1 MQRLVTRL
9 GLLASVALLGAC
21 NGGANFGSS
30 MPFNTFQAFPAAGV
44 MKEARSTTPSGG
56 AFYTAAYN
64 EEMKHAEY
72 EYTAMQD
79 YKDAMYEARKAMQ
92 AAHADPAF
100 GPQPIGERMLPADKV
115 AELTSA
121 RDRLVA
127 VLPSGMQD
135 KPEAAGRAVG
145 LFDCWMEQQ
154 EENFQPKDIAD
165 CRDGFMAALAELEA
179 KPMGQA
185 MPEVM
190 VLSADVLFDFDKATV
205 KQQFKPELDRIAER
219 LVEDTN
225 LRLLVW
231 GFTDTAG
238 PPAYNMKLSVR
249 RANAV
254 ASYLESKGVD
264 ASRLTVEGFGED
276 RAHLAVQ
283 TPDNTPN
290 AQNRRVEIRNR

>member
-30 MPFNTFQAFPAAGV
+30 LPFSTFQAFPAGKV
-44 MKEARSTTPSGG
+44 MNEARSTTPTGG
-56 AFYTAAYN
+56 AYYTAAYN

-72 EYTAMQD
+72 EYGSMMD
-79 YKDAMYEARKAMQ
+79 YKDAMYHARKAMQ

-121 RDRLVA
+121 RERLVA
-127 VLPSGMQD
+127 ALPNGREAH
-135 KPEAAGRAVG
+135 PEAAGRAVG

-165 CRDGFMAALAELEA
+165 CRDGFMAALAEIEA
-179 KPMGQA
+179 KPVSQS

-190 VLSADVLFDFDKATV
+190 VLSSDVLFDFDKYAI
-205 KQQFKPELDRIAER
+205 KPAFKPDLDKIAER

-231 GFTDTAG
+231 GHTDTAG
-238 PPAYNMKLSVR
+238 PADYTMRLSVR

-254 ASYLESKGVD
+254 AQYLEGKGVD
-264 ASRLTVEGFGED
+264 ASRLSVEGFGET
-276 RAHLAVQ
+276 RLAVP